1 MDTTRFV
8 DAVKADLEAAAAV
21 GGEALVEAAGRLSA
35 ALDASMRLALLDALS
50 EASMELTRQLA
61 AGRIEVRLAG
71 REVELTYVADTPA
84 PSASEED
91 ASARITLRL
100 PERLKADAEAA
111 AARESIS
118 TNAWLVRA
126 VSAALAQ
133 RHVGDIA
140 YADSHPDE
148 RSHHAPHRPQPAP
161 AGVRVRQARPEPPA
175 RPRSRPAGRRARTA
189 GRRHRPCPQR
199 ARGATPTICPGS
211 PGREREETPPWQ
223 PITPQTASGS
233 SCG

>member
-1 MDTTRFV
+1 MDTTRFI

-21 GGEALVEAAGRLSA
+21 GGEALVEAAARLSA

-61 AGRIEVRLAG
+61 SGRVEVRLAG

-84 PSASEED
+84 PAASDDD

-111 AARESIS
+111 ADRESVS
-118 TNAWLVRA
+118 TNTWLVRA

-133 RHVGDIA
+133 RPMPG
-140 YADSHPDE
+140 
-148 RSHHAPHRPQPAP
+148 HRL
-161 AGVRVRQARPEPPA
+161 
-175 RPRSRPAGRRARTA
+175 
-189 GRRHRPCPQR
+189 
-199 ARGATPTICPGS
+199 RGF
-211 PGREREETPPWQ
+211 
-223 PITPQTASGS
+223 ASG
-233 SCG
+233 

>member
-8 DAVKADLEAAAAV
+8 DAVKGDLEAAAAV

-61 AGRIEVRLAG
+61 AGRTEVRLAG

-84 PSASEED
+84 PTASD
-91 ASARITLRL
+91 DDTSARITLRL
-100 PERLKADAEAA
+100 PERLKADAETA

-126 VSAALAQ
+126 VSAALTQ
-133 RHVGDIA
+133 RRVGG
-140 YADSHPDE
+140 
-148 RSHHAPHRPQPAP
+148 HRL
-161 AGVRVRQARPEPPA
+161 
-175 RPRSRPAGRRARTA
+175 
-189 GRRHRPCPQR
+189 
-199 ARGATPTICPGS
+199 RGF
-211 PGREREETPPWQ
+211 
-223 PITPQTASGS
+223 ASG
-233 SCG
+233 